1 MEIERQDVVS
11 GTSGVRKQ
19 VVDLEGRVALVTGSG
34 TGIGRGIA
42 LKLAELG
49 ATVIVNGR
57 RREPCG
63 ETVEMI
69 RGEGG
74 SAVESIGDVSSAAD
88 VERIVADAC
97 ERFGKL
103 DVLVNNAGIQRV
115 GWFDRM
121 SEQDWDDVLAVN
133 LKGPFLTTRALV
145 PQMRRNGYG
154 RVVNIG
160 SEGSLIGSIGNANYV
175 AAKAGLMGLTM
186 NVALE
191 MAVWAR
197 RDGGDY
203 TCNLVHPG
211 FNESEMSAGHS
222 EQELERTLEMV
233 PLGRM
238 ADSREDIG
246 SVVAFLASP
255 AASYVTGVKLSAG
268 GGIGMCI
275 AS

>member
-1 MEIERQDVVS
+1 MIDLS
-11 GTSGVRKQ
+11 GRT
-19 VVDLEGRVALVTGSG
+19 ALVTGAG

-42 LKLAELG
+42 LKLASLG
-49 ATVIVNGR
+49 ATVVVNGR
-57 RREPCG
+57 REQPCRETAGLIG
-63 ETVEMI
+63 E
-69 RGEGG
+69 EGG
-74 SAVESIGDVSSAAD
+74 AANVVCGDVGRPVDAARVIAEAVERHG
-88 VERIVADAC
+88 R
-97 ERFGKL
+97 L

-115 GWFDRM
+115 EWFDRM
-121 SEQDWDDVLAVN
+121 SDDDWAEVIRVN
-133 LKGPFLTTRALV
+133 LTGPFLMSRAFV

-154 RVVNIG
+154 RIVNIG
-160 SEGSLIGSIGNANYV
+160 SEGSLIGSVGNTNYV

-186 NVALE
+186 NVAQE
-191 MAVWAR
+191 MAIWAR
-197 RDGGDY
+197 KDGADY

-211 FNESEMSAGHS
+211 FNASEMSGGHS
-222 EQELERTLEMV
+222 ERQLERTLRMV

-255 AASYVTGVKLSAG
+255 AASYVTGVKMSAG

>member
-1 MEIERQDVVS
+1 MIDFS
-11 GTSGVRKQ
+11 
-19 VVDLEGRVALVTGSG
+19 GRVAIVTGSG

-42 LKLAELG
+42 RKLADVG

-57 RREPCG
+57 REERCRE
-63 ETVEMI
+63 VEREI
-69 RGEGG
+69 RADGG
-74 SAVESIGDVSSAAD
+74 AADVISGDVSRSGD
-88 VERIVADAC
+88 VERIYRLAL
-97 ERFGKL
+97 ERHGRV

-115 GWFDRM
+115 QWFDRTTD
-121 SEQDWDDVLAVN
+121 EEWDDVIRVN
-133 LKGPFLTTRALV
+133 LTGPFLMSRAFV

-154 RVVNIG
+154 RIVNIG
-160 SEGSLIGSIGNANYV
+160 SEGSLIGSVGNTNYV

-186 NVALE
+186 NVAQE
-191 MAVWAR
+191 IAIWAR
-197 RDGGDY
+197 KDGGDY

-211 FNESEMSAGHS
+211 FNESEMAGGHDAA
-222 EQELERTLEMV
+222 ELQRTLRMV
-233 PLGRM
+233 PLGRI

-255 AASYVTGVKLSAG
+255 AAAYVTGVKMSAG